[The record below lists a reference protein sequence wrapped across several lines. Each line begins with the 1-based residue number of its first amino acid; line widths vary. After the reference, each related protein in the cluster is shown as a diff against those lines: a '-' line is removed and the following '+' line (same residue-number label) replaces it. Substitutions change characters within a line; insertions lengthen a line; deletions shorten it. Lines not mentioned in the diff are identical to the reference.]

1 MLIHYSETG
10 AKISGNEQQRTIDPL
25 SFLRPLDNQRG
36 MALIMAMS
44 MLAIM
49 SILGAMALSTSSTE
63 VGLSGNYKTTQL
75 AFYSAQRALEY
86 AMTNGDIY
94 ASIGTGVIDLE
105 STDAAM
111 VTHRT
116 NMIAGS
122 AEGLGL
128 YQMATDA
135 DDGPLDNKVSFQRAG
150 NLPPGSGSDPTY
162 FSARYYII
170 NVAGEG
176 PNNSVAR
183 IESQIG
189 RIVPK

>member
-1 MLIHYSETG
+1 MFFNYSDTDTKLP
-10 AKISGNEQQRTIDPL
+10 ANERQMSLDRL
-25 SFLRPLDNQRG
+25 SFLRPLNNQRG
-36 MALIMAMS
+36 MALILAIS

-86 AMTNGDIY
+86 ATTNGDIY

-105 STDAAM
+105 TGD
-111 VTHRT
+111 HPT
-116 NMIAGS
+116 NIIGGT
-122 AEGLGL
+122 AEGLGIFEISG
-128 YQMATDA
+128 DA
-135 DDGPLDNKVSFQRAG
+135 DEGPLDNKVTHLLTG

-162 FSARYYII
+162 FEARYYLI
-170 NVAGEG
+170 NVTGEG
-176 PNNSVAR
+176 PRNSIAR
-183 IESQIG
+183 IESQVG